1 MNTSVDNDCQFKLD
15 AFRCT
20 QPVKTGKSVSD
31 VVDVNSL
38 LWEIPRLAE
47 ISSLFGSMQL
57 HSQFRGGGGTGQSLK
72 GPQRPQTSVKH
83 FASTYSLSK
92 FVQSVSQSL
101 NLFLGKKK
109 HLAPWRA

>member
-1 MNTSVDNDCQFKLD
+1 MKTSVDNDCQFKLD

-57 HSQFRGGGGTGQSLK
+57 HSQFRGGHGAKLERATK
-72 GPQRPQTSVKH
+72 AANECKAFCVHIFTVKIRPIRKSEPKP
-83 FASTYSLSK
+83 
-92 FVQSVSQSL
+92 VS
-101 NLFLGKKK
+101 
-109 HLAPWRA
+109 R